1 MRPSRGTLFWLKRE
15 AVAAWCGHYP
25 SVEIASLSGLGRLA
39 PHGTH
44 HSRTERDASRDD
56 ARSSSPSLRL
66 GTGCQPSP
74 MEKAVFEAGAVPRRR
89 KASQRRVSVKCCL
102 TVIGAIGATLA
113 ALALILVARALPE
126 IIQNI
131 TSPHGD
137 LVHRP
142 ENGNAD
148 HTVKPLVNATA
159 HFDIRATVWLDVTEH
174 ARQGKALPHD
184 MQVVQ
189 YKQPNGVQRSEA
201 ILHSS
206 LLFQNASTA
215 SRLHSSVK
223 IRVPVEPLYTQ
234 PLGPST
240 LRATFQ
246 LVPREVSPTL
256 RFNSSRSIYSPFLP
270 IGPRSPQSMLLTSG
284 GEGGED
290 ASERVPSTLDEALE
304 HSAINVNLLALLNT
318 NLRDNST
325 EPNLRSDY
333 NVGPP
338 MFDGTPGN
346 RAFGKEPDASTR
358 YFVDEE
364 HRMWIPHLRT
374 RSRIILLNE
383 QRNFTLRSYADRL
396 KSARQSLET
405 TCKALED
412 VGSNMTADGQC
423 QRPFASSLFE
433 NALYF
438 DEEGLENDNNAPTK
452 RFFYAPFLTQQLMS
466 CAYRHHRTL
475 PRQMPGA
482 NSAKTPGASQ
492 AKDESCL
499 IPMLQTDDSH
509 QFFEFD
515 WAVFF
520 SSHVHMRATLAE
532 SMNQV
537 SYTTT
542 KNFTDNGTD
551 IRVNLDA
558 EDALQWSIHGEQAD
572 RRCPKCGLLM
582 LSSRRGN
589 VFGSRAP
596 QKQDLAY
603 CRSRAL
609 SNGLIQ
615 HQCTA

>member
-1 MRPSRGTLFWLKRE
+1 MEHCSGSSAKQLLHG
-15 AVAAWCGHYP
+15 AVT

-44 HSRTERDASRDD
+44 HGPTERHASRDG
-56 ARSSSPSLRL
+56 AHFSSPSLRL
-66 GTGCQPSP
+66 GIDCQPSP

-89 KASQRRVSVKCCL
+89 KASQRRLSVKCCL

-159 HFDIRATVWLDVTEH
+159 HFDIRATVWLDVTDH
-174 ARQGKALPHD
+174 ASQGKALPHD
-184 MQVVQ
+184 MQVVR

-223 IRVPVEPLYTQ
+223 IRVPVEPLYSQ

-256 RFNSSRSIYSPFLP
+256 CFNSSRSIYSPFLP

-284 GEGGED
+284 GEEGDD
-290 ASERVPSTLDEALE
+290 AAEKAPSTLDEALE
-304 HSAINVNLLALLNT
+304 RSAINVNLLALLNT

-346 RAFGKEPDASTR
+346 RAFSKDTNASNR

-364 HRMWIPHLRT
+364 HRIWLPHLRT

-383 QRNFTLRSYADRL
+383 QRNYSISSYADRL
-396 KSARQSLET
+396 KSAKQSLET
-405 TCKALED
+405 SCKVLED
-412 VGSNMTADGQC
+412 AGSNMTADGQC

-433 NALYF
+433 NALTF
-438 DEEGLENDNNAPTK
+438 TEEGLEDDNHAAAEQL
-452 RFFYAPFLTQQLMS
+452 FYAPFLTQQLMS
-466 CAYRHHRTL
+466 CAYRHHRTI

-482 NSAKTPGASQ
+482 NLTKTPGASQ
-492 AKDESCL
+492 AKDERCL
-499 IPMLQTDDSH
+499 IPMLQTDDSQ

-515 WAVFF
+515 WVIFF
-520 SSHVHMRATLAE
+520 SSHAHLRATLAE
-532 SMNQV
+532 SMHQV

-542 KNFTDNGTD
+542 RNFTDNGTD

-558 EDALQWSIHGEQAD
+558 EDALHWSLQGE
-572 RRCPKCGLLM
+572 
-582 LSSRRGN
+582 
-589 VFGSRAP
+589 
-596 QKQDLAY
+596 
-603 CRSRAL
+603 
-609 SNGLIQ
+609 
-615 HQCTA
+615 